1 MPSILERLRAALG
14 GEYDVER
21 ELASGGMGVVFLA
34 RERSLDRLVAIK
46 VLRPEWAT
54 AVAAERFLRE
64 ARTLAGLNHLAIV
77 PIHRVGEADGLPYFV
92 MEYLDGGTLADRLRN
107 GPLKRREVFHLGLG
121 LLGALDKAHRNR
133 VLHRDI
139 KPANVF
145 YREDQPVLG
154 DFGIAKGASDESLT
168 GSGYAAGTPGYMAPE
183 QLTGQPATA
192 ATDVYGFGMLLYE
205 AATGCRWLGVPGL
218 ADPDKWTGVPRRLAR
233 VLQRALRPDPA
244 DRWKDA
250 GAFRT
255 ALLRAKARRNPV
267 FIAAGVVSVG
277 VAVFLLAP
285 RRPPPDFTDLAIL
298 PFEVASGP
306 EDRELGTFLARTTKL
321 HLELATAT
329 GITVTPMRLASAL
342 WDRVGRVVDSIG
354 PEAARELRARFVAY
368 STVMRDGDSV
378 AVRVQVV
385 FATGMVRQ
393 TERIAGTFEDLN
405 DLGFRIAHALVRIVA
420 PGKGSRFQ
428 SSPSRSAAVLDA
440 FNRGELNFERERL
453 AAAEEAYIEA
463 LALDSTFA
471 LAHWRRFNVR
481 RWRRLPLDR
490 DHLADIY
497 ARYPD
502 DFNDLDRLL
511 IEADLAPPTQR
522 MEIYR
527 RAIASA
533 PNDGYPW
540 LLYGNELFHRGAL
553 AGFELDSAVAAL
565 DSAGRLNPLLAP
577 VQSTLTW
584 ALIRLGDEK
593 GAEAARRLYNE
604 IAAPETDPGFCF
616 ECTLRLTWTER
627 FRPDSVDRVRGEFL
641 DSPESMAE
649 LRRQFRWAPAFG
661 VPASMVTV
669 GGMFAAASPD
679 PATRADA
686 LVAQGLGLVALGRMR
701 AAIAHFDSAAAAVGD
716 PEYEL
721 QAAQWRVVPH
731 VVGMPGLSVDEVQ
744 RGRAVLERLS
754 LHPTLGARAAWTL
767 SLHGFAAGDSVV
779 ARSWSDGLGQGDSA
793 TMWLRAMADGIGT
806 ARAGDLR
813 GALQHTERILEMDV
827 GGRGGDPFLRALL
840 HLERGRWLDRLDDP
854 GADSTWLWYLNADAV
869 GGLTGIAQ
877 AAEIDWAFET
887 YARYLRGM
895 AAQRLGD
902 RRRVCDVLPE
912 ALARWSDAES
922 SHDDLVRE
930 VEAAVALC
938 GGR

>member
-298 PFEVASGP
+298 PLEVVGGP
-306 EDRELGTFLARTTKL
+306 DDQELGMALAQMIAL
-321 HLELATAT
+321 HLDASTSKT
-329 GITVTPMRLASAL
+329 TVSITPMPLSAL
-342 WDRVGRVVDSIG
+342 WWESSADHSV
-354 PEAARELRARFVAY
+354 PAALLQLRARHVALGEVVREGNAI
-368 STVMRDGDSV
+368 TVQIDVIDSGGE
-378 AVRVQVV
+378 VRP
-385 FATGMVRQ
+385 
-393 TERIAGTFEDLN
+393 TERISGTYDGLA
-405 DLGFRIAHALVRIVA
+405 DLGFAIGHALVRVVA
-420 PGKGSRFQ
+420 PQKAVLYTGQPALLR
-428 SSPSRSAAVLDA
+428 RSAAAVQALIDGIVAFQREMWSLAEDRFDQALELDPT
-440 FNRGELNFERERL
+440 FPL
-453 AAAEEAYIEA
+453 AEW
-463 LALDSTFA
+463 
-471 LAHWRRFNVR
+471 HRFNVR
-481 RWRRLPLDR
+481 RWRRLPLDI

-511 IEADLAPPTQR
+511 IEADLATSTT
-522 MEIYR
+522 EKLEKYR
-527 RAIASA
+527 AAIEQA
-533 PNDGYPW
+533 PLDAYPW
-540 LLYGNELFHRGAL
+540 LLYGNELFSRGAL
-553 AGFELDSAVAAL
+553 VGIELDSAIAVL
-565 DSAGRLNPLLAP
+565 DSAVSRNPFLAP
-577 VQSTLTW
+577 AQSTLTW
-584 ALIRLGDEK
+584 ALIRSGQTDRATAVLEQY
-593 GAEAARRLYNE
+593 RQVS
-604 IAAPETDPGFCF
+604 APETDVGFCF
-616 ECTLRLTWTER
+616 VCVLDLLLAQRLGEDVTDIIRREWLSSAKRTAVLSGQLRFALS
-627 FRPDSVDRVRGEFL
+627 FGIPRG
-641 DSPESMAE
+641 
-649 LRRQFRWAPAFG
+649 QYI
-661 VPASMVTV
+661 V
-669 GGMFAAASPD
+669 GGLLTAVPN
-679 PATRADA
+679 DA
-686 LVAQGLGLVALGRMR
+686 IRGSALLAQGLGLVALGRMH
-701 AAIAHFDSAAAAVGD
+701 AALAHFDSAARLLQK
-716 PEYEL
+716 PEYAL
-721 QAAQWRVVPH
+721 HAAQWRIIPAI
-731 VVGMPGLSVDEVQ
+731 VGMPGASRRSVAGGRATLEAWWRIPRSERGQPGRSRSTRTPPARLPQHAAGRNGSQRTIRRLHPYAGCSRPLRRRPQVTIRRPSGTRSRSCSPTLVDEVGIPSSVRSSTSSGGSGSGVSTIPQ
-744 RGRAVLERLS
+744 R
-754 LHPTLGARAAWTL
+754 
-767 SLHGFAAGDSVV
+767 
-779 ARSWSDGLGQGDSA
+779 
-793 TMWLRAMADGIGT
+793 I
-806 ARAGDLR
+806 
-813 GALQHTERILEMDV
+813 
-827 GGRGGDPFLRALL
+827 GRGDG
-840 HLERGRWLDRLDDP
+840 
-854 GADSTWLWYLNADAV
+854 T
-869 GGLTGIAQ
+869 
-877 AAEIDWAFET
+877 
-887 YARYLRGM
+887 
-895 AAQRLGD
+895 
-902 RRRVCDVLPE
+902 
-912 ALARWSDAES
+912 
-922 SHDDLVRE
+922 
-930 VEAAVALC
+930 
-938 GGR
+938 